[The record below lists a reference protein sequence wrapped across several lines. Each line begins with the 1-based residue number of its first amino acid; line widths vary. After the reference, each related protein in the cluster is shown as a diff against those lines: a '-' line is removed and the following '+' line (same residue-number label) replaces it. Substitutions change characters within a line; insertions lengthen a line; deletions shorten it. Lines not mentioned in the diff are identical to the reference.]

1 MHSLAQYIKDL
12 TDVVIAL
19 HALAIVIVNITTT
32 PKAAAAPNSV
42 NKAYRFIE
50 MLAGLITPLAKR

>member
-12 TDVVIAL
+12 TDIVIAL

>member
-1 MHSLAQYIKDL
+1 MHDLTQFIKDL
-12 TDVVIAL
+12 TDIIIAL

-32 PKAAAAPNSV
+32 PKTGASPDSV
-42 NKAYRFIE
+42 HKTYRFIE

>member
-1 MHSLAQYIKDL
+1 MHDLAQFIKDL
-12 TDVVIAL
+12 TDIVIAL
-19 HALAIVIVNITTT
+19 HALAIVIVNITPT
-32 PKAAAAPNSV
+32 PKTTTAPNPV

>member
-1 MHSLAQYIKDL
+1 MHNLAQFIKDL
-12 TDVVIAL
+12 TDIIIAL

-32 PKAAAAPNSV
+32 PKIAAAPNSV

-50 MLAGLITPLAKR
+50 MFAGLITPLAKR

>member
-1 MHSLAQYIKDL
+1 MHNLAQFIKDL
-12 TDVVIAL
+12 TDIIIAL
-19 HALAIVIVNITTT
+19 HALAIVVVNITTT
-32 PKAAAAPNSV
+32 PKIATAPNSA

>member
-1 MHSLAQYIKDL
+1 MHDFAQFIKDL
-12 TDVVIAL
+12 TDIVIAL

-42 NKAYRFIE
+42 NKVYRFIE

>member
-12 TDVVIAL
+12 TDIVIAL

-32 PKAAAAPNSV
+32 PKAATAPNSV
-42 NKAYRFIE
+42 NKVYRFIE
-50 MLAGLITPLAKR
+50 MLAGLITPLAKH

>member
-1 MHSLAQYIKDL
+1 MHDLAQFIKDL
-12 TDVVIAL
+12 TDIVIAL

-32 PKAAAAPNSV
+32 PKTATAPNSV

>member
-1 MHSLAQYIKDL
+1 MHDFAQFIKDL
-12 TDVVIAL
+12 TDIVIAL

-42 NKAYRFIE
+42 NKTYRFIE

>member
-1 MHSLAQYIKDL
+1 MHDFAQHIKDL
-12 TDVVIAL
+12 TDIIVAL

-32 PKAAAAPNSV
+32 PKTGSNPDAV
-42 NKAYRFIE
+42 HKGYRFIE

>member
-1 MHSLAQYIKDL
+1 MHNFAQYIKDL
-12 TDVVIAL
+12 TDVIIAL

-42 NKAYRFIE
+42 NKIYRFIE

>member
-1 MHSLAQYIKDL
+1 VHSLAQYIKDL
-12 TDVVIAL
+12 TDIVIAL